1 MSFSLDKIQTE
12 LQSRGVDGWLFYD
25 FYGRDPIAYRLL
37 DLKYEHVKRRW
48 YYYLPAKGTPQKLVH
63 KIESTKLDA
72 LPGEKRLYASWQEQR
87 NALRSMM
94 RDGKKIVM
102 QYSPENAIPYVS
114 LVDAGTVELIRGL
127 GKEIVTSADLVQ
139 IFEARW
145 SPGQLAM
152 HKQAGEV
159 IDSIVSESFARIG
172 EHVKGGKPLTEYEQ
186 QQWMLEQFA
195 AHNLITDS
203 GPDVA
208 INEHAS
214 DPHFDPC
221 PAITR
226 EFRPGDWVLLDV
238 WGKLQQPG
246 SVYYDITW
254 VGFIGDKVP
263 KQNQKIFEIVREAR
277 DSTVKFAL
285 DRVAGGKQIRG
296 FEVDDVAR
304 GIIDKYGYGE
314 YFFHRLGHSIGEEV
328 HGTGAN
334 MDNLEMHDDRVILP
348 QTCFSVEPGIYLPE
362 FGVRLEVDVYVGEGT
377 AEVTGKV
384 QQEIVRIGA

>member
-1 MSFSLDKIQTE
+1 MGFDLKEIQAE
-12 LQSRGVDGWLFYD
+12 LQSRGEDGWLFYD

-37 DLKYEHVKRRW
+37 GLKYEHVKRRW
-48 YYYLPAKGTPQKLVH
+48 YYYLPAQGTPQKLVH
-63 KIESTKLDA
+63 KIESTKLDE
-72 LPGEKRLYASWQEQR
+72 LPGEKHLYASWQEQR
-87 NALRSMM
+87 DALRNMM

-114 LVDAGTVELIRGL
+114 MVDAGTVELIRGM

-139 IFEARW
+139 LFEARW
-145 SPGQLAM
+145 TDEQLAL
-152 HKQAGEV
+152 HKKAGEI
-159 IDSIVSESFARIG
+159 IDAIVVESFARIG
-172 EHVKGGKPLTEYEQ
+172 EHVTADKRLTEYEQ
-186 QQWMLEQFA
+186 QQWMLEQFTA
-195 AHNLITDS
+195 NNLVTDS

-214 DPHFDPC
+214 DPHFDPS
-221 PAITR
+221 PSITR
-226 EFRPGDWVLLDV
+226 EFRAGDWVLLDV

-246 SVYYDITW
+246 GVYYDVTW
-254 VGFIGDKVP
+254 VGFIGDRVP
-263 KQNQKIFEIVREAR
+263 AQHQKIFEIVREAR

-285 DRVAGGKQIRG
+285 DRIAGGRQIRG

-304 GIIDKYGYGE
+304 GVIEKYGYGQ
-314 YFFHRLGHSIGEEV
+314 YYFHRTGHSIGEEV

-334 MDNLEMHDDRVILP
+334 MDNLEVHDERIVLP